1 VIPIGHKTALL
12 EYLESE
18 LGVDPEHTFEILNS
32 ATEFILYQAMFSG
45 PVATPLGV
53 VAVDPAGLS
62 IVKQSEVL
70 ARYLRGGLTKDNA
83 IMVIRQLLEID

>member
-1 VIPIGHKTALL
+1 
-12 EYLESE
+12 
-18 LGVDPEHTFEILNS
+18 
-32 ATEFILYQAMFSG
+32 LYQAMFSG